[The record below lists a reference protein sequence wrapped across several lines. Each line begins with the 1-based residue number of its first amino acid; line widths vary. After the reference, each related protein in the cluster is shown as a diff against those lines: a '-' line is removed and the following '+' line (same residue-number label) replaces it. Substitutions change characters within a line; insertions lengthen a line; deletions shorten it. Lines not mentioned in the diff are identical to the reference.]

1 MKKWN
6 ITLKAESEK
15 SAINMLSILIVAYE
29 TAVKVNEPLN
39 FCSFDTD
46 KKGEFLKC
54 VLK

>member
-6 ITLKAESEK
+6 ITLKAESEE
-15 SAINMLSILIVAYE
+15 SAISMLSILMSAYT
-29 TAVKVNEPLN
+29 TAAEINEPLH